1 MFVFAPRTMSARSCC
16 SVSFPVVRFN
26 PLVAL
31 QLRDDRQKRPD
42 DATISMATE
51 HAIAAL
57 NTELAR
63 HAMPAGVDLDLS
75 CAEQQRSLRLCS
87 VEGRLVVSAA
97 TADGAAP
104 TTAIEFATAD
114 AARRLVIGGKSA
126 AISLLA
132 SGELRVQG
140 NVLGQLNVVQEALA
154 SLDTASVQRLHTLCH
169 ALLSEYEAH
178 LPSAAAWVLDRD
190 ATRCMSASCGAPFTL
205 TRRRHHCRT
214 CGEVFCSR
222 CAPRPALGLAKRIC
236 GPCSSGA
243 VDGPA
248 PRPPAS
254 ASAATMRPPD
264 APLTAAAEWLLEHHV
279 ETELQRIAWRARAL
293 GLLATALA
301 VGVLAAAAW
310 YGGPRLQLALVA
322 ACALYLAARA
332 WLRRYAAVAQVCLVL
347 GLSVLATH
355 LQASGRS
362 APARAAL
369 WELAHRVNARYVF
382 DSVAQL
388 GQP

>member
-1 MFVFAPRTMSARSCC
+1 MQDVW
-16 SVSFPVVRFN
+16 
-26 PLVAL
+26 
-31 QLRDDRQKRPD
+31 D
-42 DATISMATE
+42 DAALRRANPMDTM

-57 NTELAR
+57 NAELAR
-63 HAMPAGVDLDLS
+63 HAMPAGVDIDVS
-75 CAEQQRSLRLCS
+75 CAEQRRCLRLRS
-87 VEGRLVVSAA
+87 VEGHLVVSAA
-97 TADGAAP
+97 TIVDGTAP

-114 AARRLVIGGKSA
+114 AARRLVVGGKSA
-126 AISLLA
+126 AITLLA
-132 SGELRVQG
+132 SGELRMQG

-154 SLDTASVQRLHTLCH
+154 SLDTASVQRLHTLGH
-169 ALLSEYEAH
+169 AVLSEYEAH
-178 LPSAAAWVLDRD
+178 LPSAAPWVPDRE

-214 CGEVFCSR
+214 CGGVFCSR
-222 CAPRPALGLAKRIC
+222 CAPRPALGLAKRSC

-243 VDGPA
+243 ADGPA

-254 ASAATMRPPD
+254 ASAVIMRPPD
-264 APLTAAAEWLLEHHV
+264 ASPTAAAEWLLEHHV
-279 ETELQRIAWRARAL
+279 EAGLRLIVWRARAL

-301 VGVLAAAAW
+301 VGLLAAAAW

-332 WLRRYAAVAQVCLVL
+332 WLRRYAAVAQVCLML

-362 APARAAL
+362 VPARAAL

-382 DSVAQL
+382 DSVL
-388 GQP
+388 YTYMYMYVCICICI